1 MINLLLLTK
10 DVKLLLIIMIYL
22 LIKNQKLLKIKN
34 ITITIKLILLNKEYK
49 EKHQIEW
56 KENHNKIL
64 LIYNSLIL
72 IYIN

>member
-49 EKHQIEW
+49 EKHQIE
-56 KENHNKIL
+56 
-64 LIYNSLIL
+64 
-72 IYIN
+72 